1 MMNHY
6 YGGSDLG
13 ASCGKW
19 GTVFRVWS
27 PAAEKII
34 LNLYP
39 DGDDGEKLKSAR
51 MEKIE
56 DDVWVWVS
64 NKNLDGVYYD
74 FDIEIDGK
82 SSRTADPYAKAC
94 GINGVRSMVID
105 LKRTNP
111 EGWEQEQ
118 APERGTEDIIYELHV
133 KEFSWEKSSGV
144 PKIYRGKYKAF
155 TCKDTTLDGDG
166 EKPTGLSYLKDLG
179 VNYVQ
184 LMPVYDYGSVDEA
197 GDDIQFNWGYDP
209 VNYNVPEGSYATDA
223 AHGEVRIRELKE
235 MIQSL
240 HEAGFRVIMDVV
252 YNHTYSLESNLQ
264 KTVPGYY
271 YRQNADGTYANGS
284 ACGNDVAS
292 ERPMCGK
299 YILDSVLYWAEE
311 YHMDG
316 FRFDLM
322 GLLDVELMNRIQ
334 EELDRR
340 YGVGEKL
347 IYGEP
352 WAAGASPM
360 EKGSIPALKSNVRLL
375 NKNIGIF
382 CDSTRDAIKGHVFE
396 EKEPGFVNGGAN
408 MEEKIL
414 NSVCAWCTENEE
426 FRPQA
431 PSQILSYI
439 SAHDNLTLWDKLIKT
454 MPAGDLIKA
463 NKLAAAIYFTCQ
475 GRIFMLSG
483 EEFGRTKD
491 GLENSY
497 NAPVGINRIDWKRA
511 YEKEELR
518 EYYKGLIALRKE
530 LPGLCDKSEEAPGR
544 ITNRKT
550 ESKGCVS
557 FCVDNTAKTGESRWN
572 QLVVVYNSSSQT
584 REISLPEGRWN
595 VLLDGESSTKWK
607 LTEHLEDTAF
617 VLPGTAM
624 ILGK

>member
-1 MMNHY
+1 MNHY